1 MHSAMIKSVS
11 RGTVK
16 NKELFEKYQKTH
28 AKAAREQIVL
38 KYLDLVKFISR
49 RFLYRGEPL
58 DDLIQVGTL
67 GLMKAIE
74 RYDVKMGI
82 EFTTF
87 ATPTVIGELRHYF
100 RDDSHVLKIPRRL
113 EELARTMKSHINE
126 FVQKEGHSPT
136 VKQISRELHVAEAE
150 VVEAIE
156 ALENFSLLSLDTPL
170 SDKNQESGGNSLI
183 TTLTGSD
190 YQIEKAADYETLKL
204 AMQRLSKREQRILH
218 MRFYQNLQQWEIAE
232 KLNISQ
238 VHVSRLLIHSLRRVK
253 GTLVR
258 QAKEDGVY

>member
-74 RYDVKMGI
+74 R
-82 EFTTF
+82 
-87 ATPTVIGELRHYF
+87 
-100 RDDSHVLKIPRRL
+100 
-113 EELARTMKSHINE
+113 
-126 FVQKEGHSPT
+126 
-136 VKQISRELHVAEAE
+136 
-150 VVEAIE
+150 
-156 ALENFSLLSLDTPL
+156 
-170 SDKNQESGGNSLI
+170 
-183 TTLTGSD
+183 
-190 YQIEKAADYETLKL
+190 
-204 AMQRLSKREQRILH
+204 
-218 MRFYQNLQQWEIAE
+218 
-232 KLNISQ
+232 
-238 VHVSRLLIHSLRRVK
+238 
-253 GTLVR
+253 
-258 QAKEDGVY
+258 